1 MANTTFNGPVRSQ
14 HGFQSLVTAPLT
26 GTETLTYLGVK
37 FDFTGMATAAIA
49 AGTAVALPANQ
60 VSTINST
67 GASAASYVL
76 PAATLGTKVAYVQ
89 SVDTTGG
96 TNTITFDALTTD
108 AWVTGSLIESRTTN
122 AVTYDVSTATE
133 GSLVYTCG
141 GSVTTNFFTI
151 GSVVY
156 FSCWETGF
164 WQVGLDS
171 SKDPLAV
178 KGAFA
183 WAA

>member
-26 GTETLTYLGVK
+26 GTETLTYLDVK
-37 FDFTGMATAAIA
+37 FDFTGMTTAAVA
-49 AGTAVALPANQ
+49 AGAGVSLPAGQ
-60 VSTINST
+60 VSTVNYT
-67 GASAASYVL
+67 GLAACSMIL

-96 TNTITFDALTTD
+96 VLTLTFDTLTTD
-108 AWVTGSLIESRTTN
+108 AWVTGSLIESRTAL
-122 AVTYDVSTATE
+122 AVTYDTSVATE
-133 GSLVYTCG
+133 GSLVFTAANA
-141 GSVTTNFFTI
+141 STNFFTI

-164 WQVGLDS
+164 WHVGLDS